1 MIKLD
6 TPYITPQGDVLK
18 IFRDEYPFSPREDGV
33 CESTFVIEDS
43 RYASPDENPFG
54 TMRELIDIVCKE
66 DSEYIWDYVSR
77 YEHSNVIFS
86 RGKIRGWDTC
96 ACGVIFISK
105 EAVCEL
111 YQVKEVSQEVLIRVF
126 DRFDSELEEYTNYV
140 NGEVYGYNL
149 YSLDG
154 ELIDDCWGFYEEPEG
169 CLDYLG
175 FKESDLEEAEE
186 ITVRT
191 FKKKEKT
198 L

>member
-1 MIKLD
+1 MIRLGEPYV
-6 TPYITPQGDVLK
+6 TPNDDVVVIL
-18 IFRDEYPFSPREDGV
+18 RDECPFSPRGDWHL
-33 CESTFVIEDS
+33 STIVTNEN
-43 RYASPDENPFG
+43 RYRSPDENPFSS
-54 TMRELIDIVCKE
+54 MEELITAVCKKKG
-66 DSEYIWDYVSR
+66 EYIWDYVSR
-77 YEHSNVIFS
+77 YEHGGVMYS
-86 RGKIRGWDTC
+86 RGKSQGWDNC
-96 ACGVIFISK
+96 ICGIIFVSK
-105 EAVCEL
+105 EDVRKFYE
-111 YQVKEVSQEVLIRVF
+111 VKNITQKVLKKVF

-140 NGEVYGYNL
+140 NGDVYGYRL

>member
-6 TPYITPQGDVLK
+6 TPYITPNGDVLK
-18 IFRDEYPFSPREDGV
+18 IFWDECPFSPREDGT
-33 CESTFVIEDS
+33 CESTFVVAHS
-43 RYASPDENPFG
+43 RYRSPDENPFDS
-54 TMRELIDIVCKE
+54 MEELVDTVCKE
-66 DSEYIWDYVSR
+66 ESEYIWDYVSR
-77 YEHSNVIFS
+77 HEHGNVIYS
-86 RGKIRGWDTC
+86 RGESRGWDSCT
-96 ACGVIFISK
+96 CGVIFISK

-111 YQVKEVSQEVLIRVF
+111 YQVKEISQEVLIRVH
-126 DRFDSELEEYTNYV
+126 DRFDSELKEYTNYV
-140 NGEVYGYNL
+140 NGEVYGYKL
-149 YSLDG
+149 YQMDG

-186 ITVRT
+186 NIVRT